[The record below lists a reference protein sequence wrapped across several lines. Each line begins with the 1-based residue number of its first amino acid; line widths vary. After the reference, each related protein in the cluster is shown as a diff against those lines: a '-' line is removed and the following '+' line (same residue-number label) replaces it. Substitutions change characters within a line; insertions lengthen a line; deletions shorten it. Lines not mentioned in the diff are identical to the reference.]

1 MIVIAHSEPAV
12 LLGTNEWF
20 FVALSTVII
29 LSILGPPAAA
39 DLEHRD
45 GQ

>member
-20 FVALSTVII
+20 FVALSTLII
-29 LSILGPPAAA
+29 LSILGPRIVRELRSS
-39 DLEHRD
+39 DD
-45 GQ
+45 